1 MKTANRLLAWTD
13 HAWEDYL
20 WWQTQDKKT
29 LKRINKLI
37 EDAQRNPFDGLGKPE
52 PLRENLSG
60 LWARRIN
67 DADRLV
73 YSVSDDLLTI
83 FQCPL
88 HY

>member
-1 MKTANRLLAWTD
+1 MKTTNRLLAWTD
-13 HAWEDYL
+13 HAWDDYL
-20 WWQTQDKKT
+20 WWQTQDRKT

-60 LWARRIN
+60 LWSRRIN
-67 DADRLV
+67 EADRLV

-83 FQCPL
+83 FQCRL